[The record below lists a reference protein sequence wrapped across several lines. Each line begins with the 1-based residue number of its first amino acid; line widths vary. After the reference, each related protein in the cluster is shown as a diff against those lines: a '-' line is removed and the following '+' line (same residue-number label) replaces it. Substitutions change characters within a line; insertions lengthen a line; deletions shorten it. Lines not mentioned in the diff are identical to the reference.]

1 MKIKFKTIKEG
12 NYSRRYIV
20 LKTVTVEDLKKYDF
34 TSNVIPF
41 KKTA

>member
-1 MKIKFKTIKEG
+1 MKIKFNIKKEG

-20 LKTVTVEDLKKYDF
+20 LKSVTEEDLKKYDPS
-34 TSNVIPF
+34 SNVIPF